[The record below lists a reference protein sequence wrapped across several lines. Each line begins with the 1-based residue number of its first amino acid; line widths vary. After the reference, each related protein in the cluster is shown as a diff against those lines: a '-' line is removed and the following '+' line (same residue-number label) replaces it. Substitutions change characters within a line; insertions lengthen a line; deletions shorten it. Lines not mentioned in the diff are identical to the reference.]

1 MFATSTLRAHSLG
14 ICAWETA
21 PKISRQDELGGV
33 PAHAGGVYNDFL
45 ERFLRDDR

>member
-21 PKISRQDELGGV
+21 PKNSRQDELGRV
-33 PAHAGGVYNDFL
+33 PAHAGGVDNDIL
-45 ERFLRDDR
+45 ECFLRVDH